1 MYTTKDVAVY
11 QDIIKL
17 SNKNITFKEVWHGYF
32 APKKYISDD
41 NYLCEKYKVSEKFEE
56 MDNFRQVLDYFV
68 KRYTEDVDQTYDY
81 DNVRRGGLPFSEIKK
96 YQMCGR
102 SDEQLTLMAQ
112 RMGEEC
118 AARGIVLES
127 NAEKDVER
135 MKDLIIGHACYET
148 LIGFYVEYEVRR
160 YLLRKGKNLTVPVEE
175 TEAATVMD
183 SMGAD
188 ILISDEENKI
198 KAILQIK
205 PITFINGRESG
216 DLISDRAK
224 CYTQNDPYFRE
235 YALQHPEKFS
245 KGKVPEWYYLFYNKR
260 TVDNGDFRFND
271 KCFARF
277 GHEIRGNSNPF
288 FMQKEHL
295 WDRDGHMLYDAET
308 LRRNIEYFILF

>member
-1 MYTTKDVAVY
+1 
-11 QDIIKL
+11 
-17 SNKNITFKEVWHGYF
+17 
-32 APKKYISDD
+32 
-41 NYLCEKYKVSEKFEE
+41 
-56 MDNFRQVLDYFV
+56 
-68 KRYTEDVDQTYDY
+68 
-81 DNVRRGGLPFSEIKK
+81 
-96 YQMCGR
+96 
-102 SDEQLTLMAQ
+102 
-112 RMGEEC
+112 MGEEC

-175 TEAATVMD
+175 TEVATVMD

-188 ILISDEENKI
+188 ILISDEANKI

-205 PITFINGRESG
+205 PITFINGRESA
-216 DLISDRAK
+216 DLISDRSK

-235 YALQHPEKFS
+235 YARQHPEKFS

-277 GHEIRGNSNPF
+277 GHEICGNSNPF

-295 WDRDGHMLYDAET
+295 WDRNGHMLYDAET